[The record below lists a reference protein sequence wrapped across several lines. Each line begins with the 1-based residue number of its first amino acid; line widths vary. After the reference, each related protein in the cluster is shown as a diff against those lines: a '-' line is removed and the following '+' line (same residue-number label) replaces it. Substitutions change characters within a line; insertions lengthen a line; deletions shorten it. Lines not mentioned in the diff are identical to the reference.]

1 MGVSWK
7 ACAVLAIAGLG
18 FLLPA
23 GSIDAR
29 RTSRTIHVHT
39 EAQFATA
46 VAKLRWSGGT
56 IVLAPRRFRG
66 ELLVGPRGWAPLRI
80 VGRRGTHVEQLLL
93 WATRRVSVGNL
104 TVSPVSQDAR
114 IEAFQSTRIDL
125 HDLTVTAAGT
135 RHAAT
140 VQLPLS
146 NRVTIRRSTFT
157 HCGDRAPQMVNCL
170 FLRFVSNL
178 TVSDNRFQDCRGCD
192 FINGRFRS
200 RVTLL
205 RNHFARSLPCRHM
218 GRYRC
223 GHQDLVQIFGG
234 RGLLVRGNTFGVY
247 RRGAAQLYITN
258 RMRRVRI
265 VNNLFLGTD
274 PRVPRYHARVAMVIG
289 SAATKH
295 VPRGVRIIN
304 NTILTGARRV
314 DGYEGS
320 IRMTNQYGAVPKSA
334 RPVLAN
340 NVIAVLKDRNQVCS
354 ELQGS
359 VTNVILEGEGCSD
372 SDIASGEI
380 VTRDGRPTKF
390 SAFLLGRADPVW
402 APPDDITG
410 RRRGAKPDIG
420 AFQYFGQR

>member
-1 MGVSWK
+1 MRKAAVIVVVGVL
-7 ACAVLAIAGLG
+7 VGLAA
-18 FLLPA
+18 A
-23 GSIDAR
+23 GSGDAR
-29 RTSRTIHVHT
+29 RGRTIYVHSN
-39 EAQFATA
+39 AQFQNA

-56 IVLAPRRFRG
+56 IVLAPKRFAG
-66 ELLVGPRGWAPLRI
+66 ELIVGPRGWAPLRI
-80 VGRRGTHVEQLLL
+80 VGKRGTHVEQLTL
-93 WATRRVSVGNL
+93 WATRRVSVSNL
-104 TVSPVSQDAR
+104 TVSPVSQDAK
-114 IEAFQSTRIDL
+114 IVAFQSSRIDL
-125 HDLTVTAAGT
+125 NRILVSAAGT
-135 RHAAT
+135 RYAAT
-140 VQLPLS
+140 VQLPIS
-146 NRVTIRRSTFT
+146 NRVTIRNSLFT
-157 HCGDRAPQMVNCL
+157 HCGDHAPQMVNCV

-178 TVSDNRFQDCRGCD
+178 TISDSRFQDCRGCD
-192 FINGRFRS
+192 FVNGRFRTNL
-200 RVTLL
+200 TLL
-205 RNHFARSLPCRHM
+205 RNHFARTLPCHM

-265 VNNLFLGTD
+265 VNNVFLGTD
-274 PRVPRYHARVAMVIG
+274 PQVPGYHARVAMVIG

-340 NVIAVLKDRNQVCS
+340 NVIAVLKDPNQVCS
-354 ELQGS
+354 ELLES
-359 VTNVILEGEGCSD
+359 SSNVILDGEGCSD
-372 SDIASGEI
+372 SDVASSEI
-380 VTRDGRPTKF
+380 FGRQGRPTQF
-390 SAFLLGRADPVW
+390 SAFLLGRADRVW
-402 APPDDITG
+402 APPVDITG
-410 RRRGAKPDIG
+410 RRRGTEPDIG